1 MKSKH
6 AWLVVVLGVIC
17 GAGSAGAAENLVL
30 RLVVHQPG
38 VVRLDGDHLLDFSVR
53 SGRAPDPWRR
63 FVMQTVPVA
72 PGKHTLTLRP
82 DDPHFV
88 SPYEEVTVE
97 GAAGDTVGVVLGRP
111 LLSTSPP
118 GARVLVNGKPE
129 GNTPLYVNPA
139 DLVKTGVQFELEGY
153 RSETVPGDSV
163 LAVAEEG
170 GAYRLELFP
179 ENVEASRIP
188 LGEPRS
194 YWDNNRTLLIG
205 GSLALLTA
213 GIYTG
218 LRYKDRADEIYSEYE
233 RTGSRERQDELF
245 HKAERFDRLSLLGWG
260 VGELAFLATFFLI
273 IHDEPRGLIPTARL
287 DTIGPSGES
296 NLKVGFT
303 HDF

>member
-1 MKSKH
+1 MKWKY
-6 AWLVVVLGVIC
+6 AWLLAAV
-17 GAGSAGAAENLVL
+17 GAAWGARTADAAENLVL

-38 VVRLDGDHLLDFSVR
+38 VVRLNGDHLLDFSVR

-63 FVMQTVPVA
+63 FVMQTVAVA
-72 PGKHTLTLRP
+72 PGKHTLSLRP

-88 SPYEEVTVE
+88 PPYEEVTVE

-111 LLSTSPP
+111 LLTTSPP

-139 DLVKTGVQFELEGY
+139 DLLKTGVQFELEGY
-153 RSETVPGDSV
+153 VSQAVPGDSV
-163 LAVAEEG
+163 LALAAEG

-179 ENVEASRIP
+179 ANVEASTIP

-194 YWDNNRTLLIG
+194 YWANNRTLLIG

-218 LRYKDRADEIYSEYE
+218 LRYKERADEIYNEYE

-287 DTIGPSGES
+287 DTVGPTGES
-296 NLKVGFT
+296 NLKIGLT